1 MTRRAAPGGAA
12 ADRGLRWRII
22 GAFAAVY
29 VIWGSTYLG
38 ILYAIETIP
47 PFLMAGIRFL
57 VAGAIVYAY
66 ARARGAA
73 PPRPRHWR
81 TAAVAGMLL
90 LLGGNGAVV
99 WAEQTVPTGIVS
111 LIVAMTPVWMV
122 LLEWMRVEGA
132 RPSGRVF
139 AGLALGFA
147 GMAVLIGPSAWR
159 GAAAFP
165 LLSALVVLAGSFA
178 WSAGSIYARGAEH
191 TPNPLVGTGM
201 QMLAGGAALVL
212 LGTLSGEPARFSVS
226 AISLRSWGGLVYLIV
241 FGSLVGYTCYVWLL
255 RVSTPARVSTYA
267 YVNPIVA
274 VFLGWAFAGEAIT
287 SRELAAATIIVAA
300 VALIV
305 SGKVPGTGR
314 STAAARVLPADTSQ
328 SRFAHSDSTRR

>member
-1 MTRRAAPGGAA
+1 MRSRAAPGSDAA
-12 ADRGLRWRII
+12 ERRLRWRII
-22 GAFAAVY
+22 AAFAAVY

-47 PFLMAGIRFL
+47 PFLMAGVRF
-57 VAGAIVYAY
+57 VIAGAIVYGY
-66 ARARGAA
+66 ARARGSAA
-73 PPRPRHWR
+73 PSAKHWR
-81 TAAVAGMLL
+81 PAAVAGVLL

-99 WAEQTVPTGIVS
+99 WAEQTVPTGVVS

-122 LLEWMRVEGA
+122 LLEWARPGSA

-139 AGLALGFA
+139 AGLGLGFV
-147 GMAVLIGPSAWR
+147 GMAVLIGPSALR

-165 LLSALVVLAGSFA
+165 LISALVVLGGSFA
-178 WSAGSIYARGAEH
+178 WSAGSIYARGAGH
-191 TPNPLVGTGM
+191 PPDPLVGTGM
-201 QMLAGGAALVL
+201 QMLTGGAALLVL
-212 LGTLSGEPARFSVS
+212 AALTGEPARFDS
-226 AISLRSWGGLVYLIV
+226 AAVSLRSWGGLAYLIV
-241 FGSLVGYTCYVWLL
+241 FGSLIGYTAYVWLL

-274 VFLGWAFAGEAIT
+274 VFLGWAFAGEVIT
-287 SRELAAATIIVAA
+287 SRELAAAAIIVAA

-328 SRFAHSDSTRR
+328 SQFAHSESTRR